1 MSFFSSV
8 YVTGIHVLKL
18 MCDKGWIDN
27 SFTIIMSHRNNKK
40 SKKRSKHFKHN
51 RKIQKRSRKPVKR
64 HKKPLHK
71 VVSKRKRKVLP
82 QQGGFFIPF
91 MPPIHKMVYTPGVSE
106 KRTAYML

>member
-1 MSFFSSV
+1 M
-8 YVTGIHVLKL
+8 
-18 MCDKGWIDN
+18 
-27 SFTIIMSHRNNKK
+27 
-40 SKKRSKHFKHN
+40 
-51 RKIQKRSRKPVKR
+51 KR